1 MVSESN
7 GQVTLYP
14 HTMCL
19 SHPRMVTL
27 LSTTKILHVII
38 LSYARWCYARSNSR
52 TCHNLKPWIWSS
64 LDPPYNEIFN
74 THAVHLSLNIDLEE
88 KIVSPEDNILW
99 RIQIECLPE
108 DNDVFE
114 ECEEYKDDTSAHPN
128 VQGWHIA
135 HLIIIIIII
144 ELINGQV
151 DQWAGWAMG

>member
-1 MVSESN
+1 MTVN
-7 GQVTLYP
+7 
-14 HTMCL
+14 
-19 SHPRMVTL
+19 
-27 LSTTKILHVII
+27 
-38 LSYARWCYARSNSR
+38 
-52 TCHNLKPWIWSS
+52 
-64 LDPPYNEIFN
+64 NEIFN
-74 THAVHLSLNIDLEE
+74 THAVHLSLNIDLKE

-99 RIQIECLPE
+99 RIQIEVECLPE

>member
-1 MVSESN
+1 M
-7 GQVTLYP
+7 
-14 HTMCL
+14 
-19 SHPRMVTL
+19 
-27 LSTTKILHVII
+27 
-38 LSYARWCYARSNSR
+38 
-52 TCHNLKPWIWSS
+52 
-64 LDPPYNEIFN
+64 
-74 THAVHLSLNIDLEE
+74 EE